1 MPKPTLPRPALMLVT
16 DRHVVPEGALASAV
30 RAAVDGGV
38 NVVQLREKDLPAAE
52 LLALGRALQD
62 AIAGR
67 ARFIVSE
74 RVDVAAAL
82 DADGVQLPEDGLPVE
97 AARGILGPDKLI
109 GRSVHT
115 EEGAT
120 AAVVSGADY
129 LVLGSVFSTDSHP
142 DGAPLGLDIV
152 RHLLLGIPS
161 LDAQPMGT
169 SELREDVRSV
179 APVPVLGIGGVT
191 ADNAAQVMAAGAA
204 GVAVISAIL
213 KPNDPRAAA
222 QRLRAA
228 LGSIIEGL

>member
-16 DRHVVPEGALASAV
+16 DRHAVPEGALASAV

-67 ARFIVSE
+67 ARFIVSH

-82 DADGVQLPEDGLPVE
+82 DADGVQLPEDGLPVA

-120 AAVVSGADY
+120 AAVASGADY

-142 DGAPLGLDIV
+142 GGTPLGLDVV

-161 LDAQPMGT
+161 LDAHPMGS
-169 SELREDVRSV
+169 SELTEDVRSV
-179 APVPVLGIGGVT
+179 APVPVLGIGGIT

-204 GVAVISAIL
+204 GVAIISAIL
-213 KPNDPRAAA
+213 KPDDPRAAA

-228 LGSIIEGL
+228 LG